1 MKILIATD
9 VARQKEAGTAGVLLN
24 YAKELQ
30 IRGHSVESWFAEDLL
45 SAAEIGKRFASLVFA
60 IRVAKRISK
69 ARRAYDVA
77 ILHAPVGCIY
87 GLWRGILKPAG
98 SPPYVFVMQGILE
111 RYALAMKREDRKGR
125 AWHFNWKNR
134 AWFRIYHR
142 PLYACAI
149 RTADYG
155 VASNREAWTYPELR
169 YDIDP
174 GRLWYVP
181 NGTEECFFTPREFHD
196 KSPLQLLYVG
206 TWLDRKGVYY
216 LVEALRI
223 VLRERPNVELTVAGC
238 LCPEETIQGAFP
250 EELRGKI
257 KVRPC
262 VKRNDMPA
270 LYQEHDI
277 FLLPSLMEG
286 MPLALMEAM
295 ASGMPVITTETS
307 GMADVVDDGYNGV
320 LVLPANAESLALA
333 IIRLHDSV
341 ELRARFGLEAQRT
354 MRRYTWANVTRKLE
368 MVLCLAMKGRTAS

>member
-30 IRGHSVESWFAEDLL
+30 IRGHAVESWFAEDLL
-45 SAAEIGKRFASLVFA
+45 SSAEIGKRFASLVFA
-60 IRVAKRISK
+60 IRVARRILK
-69 ARRAYDVA
+69 ARGEYDVA
-77 ILHAPVGCIY
+77 ILHAPVGCVY
-87 GLWRGILKPAG
+87 GFWRRMARSAG

-134 AWFRIYHR
+134 AWFRMYHR
-142 PLYACAI
+142 PLYECAI

-181 NGTEECFFTPREFHD
+181 NGTEECFFTPRQFQD

-216 LVEALRI
+216 LVEAFRI

-238 LCPEETIQGAFP
+238 LCPAETIKAAFP
-250 EELRGKI
+250 EALRGKI

-262 VKRNDMPA
+262 VKRDEMPA
-270 LYQEHDI
+270 LYRDHDI

-295 ASGMPVITTETS
+295 ATGMPVITTETS
-307 GMADVVDDGYNGV
+307 GMADVVEDGFNGL
-320 LVLPANAESLALA
+320 LVLPADAENLALA
-333 IIRLHDSV
+333 ILRLHDSV
-341 ELRARFGLEAQRT
+341 QLRAAIGQEAQRT
-354 MRRYTWANVTRKLE
+354 MRRYTWANVTAKLE
-368 MVLCLAMKGRTAS
+368 MVLGLAVKGRTAR